1 MWKFCFE
8 ILQTSPNYDD
18 KIKAI
23 QVRIFSNSLASSLQ
37 GYYLARRPTGFMPLL
52 YFQHKVL
59 CH

>member
-23 QVRIFSNSLASSLQ
+23 QVRIFSNSLAAPLQ
-37 GYYLARRPTGFMPLL
+37 RDYLNR
-52 YFQHKVL
+52 
-59 CH
+59 